1 MRILINLLNF
11 RPGKIGGT
19 ETYLRELVAH
29 LPDVVRHE
37 RIVLLTSRD
46 TAVEGLPD
54 LTDHNKIVQGAL
66 A

>member
-1 MRILINLLNF
+1 VTGF
-11 RPGKIGGT
+11 
-19 ETYLRELVAH
+19 
-29 LPDVVRHE
+29 
-37 RIVLLTSRD
+37 SRD